1 MTRTDDIRR
10 FQEAGHGPGH
20 DYEHGSPH
28 LMHAGLRTR
37 VTTAIVE
44 AVRRAAGPD
53 GVPRVL
59 EIGAGHGSL
68 TAALVDA
75 GARVVVT
82 EMSEPSAAELERRFT
97 GVEAVTVVH
106 DPDGEVPVEGEF
118 DAVVYVSV
126 LHHIPDYLAAVE
138 RSAARLQPGGALISF
153 QDPLWYPRRSRSA
166 VLTTRAIYLAWR
178 LGQGEFRRGVA
189 TMARRLRGVYD
200 ESQPSDM
207 VEYHMV
213 RDGVDEQALVER
225 LGPLFDRVRLVPYW
239 SIQPSWGQRFG
250 ERFLAP
256 NTFGLVAEGRVPD
269 GHASAGRPG
278 TS

>member
-1 MTRTDDIRR
+1 MTRTDDVRR
-10 FQEAGHGPGH
+10 FQEAGHGVGH

-37 VTTAIVE
+37 VTNAVVG
-44 AVRRAAGPD
+44 AVRRAAGP
-53 GVPRVL
+53 GGAPRVL

-75 GARVVVT
+75 GAQVVVT
-82 EMSEPSAAELERRFT
+82 EMSEPSAAELERRFA
-97 GVEAVTVVH
+97 GVDAVTVVH
-106 DPDGEVPVEGEF
+106 DPDGELPVEGAF

-138 RSAARLQPGGALISF
+138 RSATCLRPGGALVSF
-153 QDPLWYPRRSRSA
+153 QDPLWYPRRRRSQ
-166 VLTTRAIYLAWR
+166 VLTTRAIFLAWR
-178 LGQGEFRRGVA
+178 LGQGELRRGLA
-189 TMARRLRGVYD
+189 TMARRVRGVYD
-200 ESQPSDM
+200 ESEPSDM
-207 VEYHMV
+207 VEYHVV

-239 SIQPSWGQRFG
+239 SSQPAWGQRFG

-256 NTFGLVAEGRVPD
+256 NTFGLVAEGRRP
-269 GHASAGRPG
+269 AGRPG
-278 TS
+278 AS